1 MLAVKSAEVA
11 DIVSAAASS
20 KVVALHQ
27 FGHEEQIK
35 NSDTGTQN
43 ATGRARKSM
52 LPASDQ
58 AKVPSSSGNAL
69 STLQEELLEQIQHN
83 QEMSEEEKKA
93 TAAKVKRA
101 IADIKKDTQNLIKTF
116 QDSAQKAGA
125 GNPTPATPKAGAG
138 DPTPPSS
145 GYDSWNQNI
154 LLLFQAFAVNQM
166 NQNNLIMGGWV
177 SQQQAQNTTLQ
188 DAAAG
193 EQELANKSTSSKT
206 ASWWKIAL
214 IGVGVAVGVLVLGC
228 LTFGVGAAMGTA
240 AAAASAAAEM
250 GITAGV
256 AEGVTATAVGSAAL
270 GAVGTY
276 SIGGAA
282 LAGAATGLACWGAAS
297 ANPNSSANA
306 GITESGLSESVL
318 TDIQNENTFWS
329 MVSQKANNNI
339 STGSQLDV
347 VNPSSSNT
355 TIGQEASQA
364 IQAMG
369 QTMQTPVA
377 H

>member
-11 DIVSAAASS
+11 DIVSASASS

-27 FGHEEQIK
+27 FGHEEQVK

-58 AKVPSSSGNAL
+58 AKVPSGSGNAL

-83 QEMSEEEKKA
+83 QEMSEGEKKE

-101 IADIKKDTQNLIKTF
+101 IADIKNGTQNLIRTL
-116 QDSAQKAGA
+116 QDPAQKAGV
-125 GNPTPATPKAGAG
+125 G

-145 GYDSWNQNI
+145 GYDSWNQSI
-154 LLLFQAFAVNQM
+154 LLLFQSFAVNQM
-166 NQNNLIMGGWV
+166 NQNNLIMSGWV

-188 DAAAG
+188 DAASG
-193 EQELANKSTSSKT
+193 EQDLADKSTSSKT
-206 ASWWKIAL
+206 ASMWKIAL
-214 IGVGVAVGVLVLGC
+214 IGLGVAVGVALITVL
-228 LTFGVGAAMGTA
+228 
-240 AAAASAAAEM
+240 
-250 GITAGV
+250 TAGV
-256 AEGVTATAVGSAAL
+256 LAAPTLAAGAIATASVTAVTSASTLAVGAT
-270 GAVGTY
+270 V
-276 SIGGAA
+276 GGAA
-282 LAGAATGLACWGAAS
+282 LAGVATGAACYGAAS
-297 ANPNSSANA
+297 ADPTSSANK

-329 MVSQKANNNI
+329 MISQKANNNI